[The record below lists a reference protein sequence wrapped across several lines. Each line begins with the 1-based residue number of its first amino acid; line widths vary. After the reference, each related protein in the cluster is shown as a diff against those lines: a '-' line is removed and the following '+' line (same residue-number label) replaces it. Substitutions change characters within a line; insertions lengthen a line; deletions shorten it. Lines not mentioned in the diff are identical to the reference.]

1 MANFTDNPEAWGEEL
16 KQELSDITENRINTL
31 ANHWIE
37 MGLSDSS
44 INERKK
50 VIIEQISKNYSKMIK
65 EERKHLDEIIGTI
78 TKRAKERY
86 QLYKELNRQDTSE
99 PQLDDTNTAL
109 KALPGD
115 ETPENMPLLQVLKNV
130 ENGIAKFKM
139 EKEERMVAITQLMK
153 DNDESSAN
161 VGRSPLHM
169 PRDTILI
176 PSEMDQL
183 REHVGKM
190 RDLKKTR
197 IGQLGEMQIELD
209 HLCKVLEDEPQ
220 SEDERNVLMSD
231 PSDVVLSDG
240 LMKAADH
247 FLERLQAK
255 LNTNQAQRTA
265 MVGKIESLCSRLGY
279 DDFATQQFLPKDDN
293 VHDAALLEIQ
303 TSLNELE
310 ELKQQHMAEFI
321 AASKRELEK
330 VWNMCFISEVQK
342 AKFHPFHKD
351 TVDESTLDA
360 LEKELDRLK
369 KYHEVNLAIFSKVN
383 EWQKAWE
390 HVLQVEARSRDKSR
404 LMGRKRVNLL
414 EEEKERKGA
423 NKKLPR
429 VENELMAFAEAYA
442 ETNQEHFQV
451 MGMSVEDYINHAK
464 AEHNYEVN
472 EEKQMKKDIK
482 KQQLYHETMYG
493 ASSAPLTP
501 INQTAAALMKSR
513 RDITSATKVGVSGSS
528 SVKRPA
534 AGGVQNDMNVTSKRR
549 RVNATGGTGVGA
561 GADDSIVR
569 GNLPQHSV
577 NSVDS
582 MAMFKDKDIVSSTF
596 CNETQTLPRA
606 KKAGT
611 GAAMTS
617 GLRTPTS
624 TRKGMTSSTPSK
636 STTSLF
642 KTPQS
647 LTASGSKLMRSA
659 KGSGSTSSLSTRS
672 NTLGTRGTRD
682 LKKVPFKF

>member
-1 MANFTDNPEAWGEEL
+1 
-16 KQELSDITENRINTL
+16 
-31 ANHWIE
+31 
-37 MGLSDSS
+37 
-44 INERKK
+44 
-50 VIIEQISKNYSKMIK
+50 MI
-65 EERKHLDEIIGTI
+65 
-78 TKRAKERY
+78 
-86 QLYKELNRQDTSE
+86 
-99 PQLDDTNTAL
+99 
-109 KALPGD
+109 
-115 ETPENMPLLQVLKNV
+115 
-130 ENGIAKFKM
+130 
-139 EKEERMVAITQLMK
+139 
-153 DNDESSAN
+153 
-161 VGRSPLHM
+161 
-169 PRDTILI
+169 
-176 PSEMDQL
+176 
-183 REHVGKM
+183 
-190 RDLKKTR
+190 
-197 IGQLGEMQIELD
+197 
-209 HLCKVLEDEPQ
+209 
-220 SEDERNVLMSD
+220 
-231 PSDVVLSDG
+231 
-240 LMKAADH
+240 
-247 FLERLQAK
+247 
-255 LNTNQAQRTA
+255 
-265 MVGKIESLCSRLGY
+265 GKIESLCSRLGY
-279 DDFATQQFLPKDDN
+279 DDSTTQQFLPKDDC
-293 VHDAALLEIQ
+293 VHDAALVEIQ
-303 TSLNELE
+303 TRLDKLE

-321 AASKRELEK
+321 AASKRELVK
-330 VWNMCFISEVQK
+330 VWNMCYISDVQR

-351 TVDESTLDA
+351 TVDENTLDG

-369 KYHEVNLAIFSKVN
+369 KYHEVNQAIFNKVN

-414 EEEKERKGA
+414 EEEKERKQA
-423 NKKLPR
+423 NKREPR
-429 VENELMAFAEAYA
+429 VKQELMAFAEAYA
-442 ETNQEHFQV
+442 EANNEDFQV
-451 MGMSVEDYINHAK
+451 MGMTVEDYIHHAK
-464 AEHNYEVN
+464 AEHSSEVN

-513 RDITSATKVGVSGSS
+513 RDMTSATKVGVSGSS
-528 SVKRPA
+528 SSVKRPA
-534 AGGVQNDMNVTSKRR
+534 AGGIQNDMNVTSKRR

-647 LTASGSKLMRSA
+647 LTASRSRLMRSA